1 MGFSNTND
9 RVERLERKVESIL
22 NSVHSIKSDIEHID
36 KTVTKLSSSI
46 SKKDASEESFKEA
59 PSHICSINFVGV
71 PMTAIY
77 KINDFF
83 KAKNI
88 NSFVSYETDDISH
101 VFINLDSKDGISTL
115 KSTLDCIHSVL
126 TGMVLISPN
135 TPYLMEKF
143 NLLKVYI
150 TGEIIG
156 ENEDDKYS
164 DWAYEVSSIFLKNQI
179 CRLAGLNDFINDKIQ
194 YFIDKQAQN

>member
-1 MGFSNTND
+1 MGFNNMND

-36 KTVTKLSSSI
+36 KTVTKLSSNI
-46 SKKDASEESFKEA
+46 SKNGTNEESFKEA
-59 PSHICSINFVGV
+59 PSTAYSINFVGV

-77 KINDFF
+77 KLNDFF

-88 NSFVSYETDDISH
+88 DAFVSYETDDISH
-101 VFINLDSKDGISTL
+101 IYIDLGTKDGISTL

-135 TPYLMEKF
+135 TPYLMEKL
-143 NLLKVYI
+143 NTLKVYI
-150 TGEIIG
+150 TGENIDKD
-156 ENEDDKYS
+156 EDS
-164 DWAYEVSSIFLKNQI
+164 NFADWAHEVSSIFLKNQI
-179 CRLAGLNDFINDKIQ
+179 SRLAGLDEFINEKIQ
-194 YFIDKQAQN
+194 YFVDKQA